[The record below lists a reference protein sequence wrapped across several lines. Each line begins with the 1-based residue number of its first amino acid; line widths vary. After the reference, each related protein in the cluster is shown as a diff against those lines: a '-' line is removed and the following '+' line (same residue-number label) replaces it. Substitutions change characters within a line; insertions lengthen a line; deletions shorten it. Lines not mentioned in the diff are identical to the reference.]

1 MDAVYLPKPS
11 QSTLQVLSRPFSV
24 RARRCPQAHAHPPRY
39 HTHLLIALASGGRE
53 PMPQQCKLRGCER
66 DAHGINTAPTARA
79 GRTRWTH
86 ERRTHV
92 KVEGAASSLI
102 WVGAMSVRENRGW
115 YGKEKGGSGRSRLH
129 FRRRAPSSASSM
141 YFLFLIQTQNPGN

>member
-1 MDAVYLPKPS
+1 MDAVYLPK
-11 QSTLQVLSRPFSV
+11 SRPSV
-24 RARRCPQAHAHPPRY
+24 AHSPFARAALSPAHAYPPRY
-39 HTHLLIALASGGRE
+39 HTHLLISLALGGRE

-66 DAHGINTAPTARA
+66 DAHGTNTAPTSRA

-86 ERRTHV
+86 ERLWRRTHV